1 MLDKLRHRLASGNLP
16 LGPRLA
22 IIAIALINLPGAIFG
37 GLFIWTIIP
46 IPALI
51 IYSLVVYMAFGG
63 GKTQTAETVS
73 VFAIVYHAILLMALI
88 GLNIDRMTH
97 SSSEIEMLS
106 TLGVMAY
113 VAGPMGLYALIL
125 RMLRE
130 TPGK

>member
-16 LGPRLA
+16 YGPRLA
-22 IIAIALINLPGAIFG
+22 MITIALINLPGALFG

-51 IYSLVVYMAFGG
+51 IYAFVVFMAFGAG
-63 GKTQTAETVS
+63 SVKTAQTTS
-73 VFAIVYHAILLMALI
+73 ILAIVYHAMLLIALLGIYI
-88 GLNIDRMTH
+88 GNGASGGEAGFARLATF
-97 SSSEIEMLS
+97 
-106 TLGVMAY
+106 AY

-130 TPGK
+130 TPAK